1 MMTDFH
7 TVVNHLNIKSNFL
20 FPNESKNSENIK
32 TKKFKENVSPAR
44 RGSSKDLI
52 FKSDKDKK
60 SRKIPR
66 LLSDKSKFKVFS
78 SFNKGENSCEK
89 YCEN

>member
-1 MMTDFH
+1 MMTDIH
-7 TVVNHLNIKSNFL
+7 TIVNHLNNKSEFL
-20 FPNESKNSENIK
+20 FPNESKNLEY
-32 TKKFKENVSPAR
+32 TKSKKLKENVSPAR

-78 SFNKGENSCEK
+78 SFSKG
-89 YCEN
+89 

>member
-1 MMTDFH
+1 MMTDIN
-7 TVVNHLNIKSNFL
+7 TIVKNLNIKSEFCFQND
-20 FPNESKNSENIK
+20 SKNTEY
-32 TKKFKENVSPAR
+32 TKSKKMKENVSPAR

-78 SFNKGENSCEK
+78 SFSKG
-89 YCEN
+89 